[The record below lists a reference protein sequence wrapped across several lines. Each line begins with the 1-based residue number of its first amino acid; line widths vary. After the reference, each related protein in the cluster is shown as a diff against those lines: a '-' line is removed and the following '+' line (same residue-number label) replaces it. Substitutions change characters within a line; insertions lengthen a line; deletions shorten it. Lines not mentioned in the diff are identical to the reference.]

1 MCFMIDEKY
10 PFELVAEEDIVC
22 YKKMDLFRDAEGT
35 IYLKSPLYNYK
46 QTGSVITMVDY
57 FLNKQYQATDKE
69 QNCVQDLI
77 VGKSTMVGPGFHS
90 YKAIDDESIFV
101 KKYVSIGMF
110 FSGNFIKCIIPK
122 GTKYMMNSCECYVST
137 HIKFVEIVKE

>member
-35 IYLKSPLYNYK
+35 IYLKSPLYNFK

-57 FLNKQYQATDKE
+57 FLKQYQATDKE

-90 YKAIDDESIFV
+90 YKAIDDEGLT
-101 KKYVSIGMF
+101 GMF

-122 GTKYMMNSCECYVST
+122 GTKYMMNEKCYVST
-137 HIKFVEIVKE
+137 HIKFVEIVNYSVQSSQ